1 MSGWRPSL
9 LSYIHIYIYLY
20 TYIYIYIHTYIHIYI
35 YIYVCI
41 YIYIYKPVCVYCD
54 NNKKTQKVYWINF
67 YIALILN
74 HFFEYLVMP
83 AILNHILIIYI
94 TLKPQVGGMVLCR
107 MRLECFASMQ
117 VYYFCLFVCLSA
129 SLSIL
134 NCWSTFISTSNM
146 GILYFT
152 MIVSNSISNEVVLTY
167 FNQRTIVPI

>member
-1 MSGWRPSL
+1 MYV
-9 LSYIHIYIYLY
+9 YIY
-20 TYIYIYIHTYIHIYI
+20 TYINRC
-35 YIYVCI
+35 VCI
-41 YIYIYKPVCVYCD
+41 AITT
-54 NNKKTQKVYWINF
+54 KKHKKVYWINF
-67 YIALILN
+67 YIVLILN

-107 MRLECFASMQ
+107 MRLECFVSMQ
-117 VYYFCLFVCLSA
+117 FYYFCLFVCLSA

>member
-1 MSGWRPSL
+1 MF
-9 LSYIHIYIYLY
+9 I
-20 TYIYIYIHTYIHIYI
+20 YIYIYIYI
-35 YIYVCI
+35 YM
-41 YIYIYKPVCVYCD
+41 YIYIYKLVCVCIVITT
-54 NNKKTQKVYWINF
+54 KKHKKVYWINF
-67 YIALILN
+67 YIVLILN